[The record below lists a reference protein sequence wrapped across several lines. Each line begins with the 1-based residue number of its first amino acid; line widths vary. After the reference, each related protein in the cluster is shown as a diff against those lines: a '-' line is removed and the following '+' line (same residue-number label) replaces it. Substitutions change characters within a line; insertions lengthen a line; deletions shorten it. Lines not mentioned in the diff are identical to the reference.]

1 MKQGASTSPS
11 LFNLIIDE
19 LLYKVLN
26 SEMVYS
32 INWIPLSIFAFADD
46 LILIARSEEEANGL
60 LDLVSE

>member
-1 MKQGASTSPS
+1 MRQGAATSPS

-26 SEMVYS
+26 SEMGYS
-32 INWIPLSIFAFADD
+32 INRIPLSIFAFADD
-46 LILIARSEEEANGL
+46 LILIARSEEEANRL